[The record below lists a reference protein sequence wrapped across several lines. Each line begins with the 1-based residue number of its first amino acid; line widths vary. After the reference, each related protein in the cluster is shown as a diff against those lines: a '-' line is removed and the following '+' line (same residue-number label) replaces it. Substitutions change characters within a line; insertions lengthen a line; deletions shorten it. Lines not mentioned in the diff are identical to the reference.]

1 MAAVA
6 LACGSIGKKTFTQ
19 EVFKEARI
27 VGKLR
32 GSTFLSGKDKKLKAQ
47 EEAIKRKQTGPSP
60 PQERPMF
67 WT

>member
-27 VGKLR
+27 VGKIR
-32 GSTFLSGKDKKLKAQ
+32 GSTFLSGKDKKLKK
-47 EEAIKRKQTGPSP
+47 AIKRKQTGPSP